1 MVGVELYCT
10 KCNRFELLTETA
22 YALGSGRHWACGTI
36 MVPSGS
42 MIAAWTRLRFAIR
55 ELFSALKASFG
66 VRR

>member
-10 KCNRFELLTETA
+10 KCNCFELMTETA

-36 MVPSGS
+36 MVPSNS
-42 MIAAWTRLRFAIR
+42 MVVTWTRLRFRLRAF
-55 ELFSALKASFG
+55 FSALR